1 MIFEK
6 IGLIDS
12 SFQYQSGMTVVTK
25 GDRIVY
31 IGSEKPSEE
40 ITREGGPVYDGTGKV
55 LLPGFY
61 NAHGHSPMCLMR
73 GYGENLPLDE
83 WLNNRIFPFEAKL
96 YRKGVHPPDHGRIH
110 PLWHRF
116 HLGYVHVLR

>member
-12 SFQYQSGMTVVTK
+12 SFQYRSDMTVVTK

-40 ITREGGPVYDGTGKV
+40 ITREAGPVYDGTGKV

-83 WLNNRIFPFEAKL
+83 WLNNRIFPFEATL
-96 YRKGVHPPDHGRIH
+96 YRKGV
-110 PLWHRF
+110 
-116 HLGYVHVLR
+116 Y